1 MARRKI
7 RMQAMRKSTIGGV
20 LAHVGQGDII
30 WQFRINE
37 GSLYFVGFFQL
48 DYFCM
53 QSQACPYKY
62 KGYGLL

>member
-1 MARRKI
+1 MAKRKI
-7 RMQAMRKSTIGGV
+7 RMQAMRKSIGGV

-48 DYFCM
+48 DYSCI
-53 QSQACPYKY
+53 QSQARPYKY

>member
-7 RMQAMRKSTIGGV
+7 HMQAMRKSTIGGGV

-37 GSLYFVGFFQL
+37 GSLYFVEFF
-48 DYFCM
+48 
-53 QSQACPYKY
+53 
-62 KGYGLL
+62 